1 MDKLRFRH
9 AFLVALLIG
18 GIATAARAGGK
29 NSPSEYGKVDFGAQE
44 LQFADGCVFVDGKLT
59 SGNFFDDLKRRDT
72 RGRFEFKR
80 SGQTVTDYPDSVTTS
95 IRLVGD
101 QCATALSN
109 SPAAIFSGDS
119 FALKFQLE
127 WKHDMQLR
135 PAALTSAL
143 EHCDGYKSIVL
154 PRRDLTVPTIVCEMT
169 VDSRGVP
176 LSDHLI
182 VSVFTSDGTR
192 LTRLSAAP

>member
-1 MDKLRFRH
+1 MDKPRFLH
-9 AFLVALLIG
+9 AFLVAVLIG
-18 GIATAARAGGK
+18 GMTNAAWAGGK
-29 NSPSEYGKVDFGAQE
+29 NSSSEQGKVDFGAQE
-44 LQFADGCVFVDGKLT
+44 LQFADGCVFVDGKLS
-59 SGNFFDDLKRRDT
+59 SGNFFDDFKRRDT

-80 SGQTVTDYPDSVTTS
+80 SGQTVTEYPDSVTTS

-101 QCATALSN
+101 QCAAALSN
-109 SPAAIFSGDS
+109 SPASIFNGDS

-135 PAALTSAL
+135 PAALTSTV

-154 PRRDLTVPTIVCEMT
+154 PRRDATVPTIVCEMT

-176 LSDHLI
+176 LLDHLI

>member
-1 MDKLRFRH
+1 MDKPRFPH
-9 AFLVALLIG
+9 ALLVALLI
-18 GIATAARAGGK
+18 AAFTTAARAGGK

-59 SGNFFDDLKRRDT
+59 SGSFFEDLKRTDT

-80 SGQTVTDYPDSVTTS
+80 SGQTVTDYPDSLTTS

-101 QCATALSN
+101 RCAAALSN
-109 SPAAIFSGDS
+109 SPAAIFNGNS

-135 PAALTSAL
+135 PAALTSTV
-143 EHCDGYKSIVL
+143 EHCDAYKSVVL
-154 PRRDLTVPTIVCEMT
+154 PRRDVSVPTIVCEMT

-176 LSDHLI
+176 LLDHLI
-182 VSVFTSDGTR
+182 VSVFASDGTR